1 MGINL
6 SINTDAHSASD
17 MDLLHFGVATARRGW
32 VTPEDVMNAWTAER
46 LLIWLNSRGVSR
58 SA

>member
-6 SINTDAHSASD
+6 SINTDDHSASD
-17 MDLLHFGVATARRGW
+17 MDLLYFGVATARRGW
-32 VTPEDVMNAWTAER
+32 VTPENVINAWTAER
-46 LLIWLNSRGVSR
+46 LFVWLKSRGVAR